1 MKVERQSETDMIAEN
16 LERLDVYRYP
26 FSFPSPVS
34 DGPRLVPLA
43 YALRSRTE

>member
-26 FSFPSPVS
+26 FSFPHL
-34 DGPRLVPLA
+34 GPPA
-43 YALRSRTE
+43 SASLRTVRKELEEAG